1 MDLIGIP
8 SMIIICYLVAE
19 FFKLVILRKK
29 RRYKYIPVITGITGG
44 LLGFI
49 SYIINPQIVLN
60 VEDPLVA
67 ISLGIVS
74 GLASTGSY
82 ETLKK
87 MFENFNNRNKEDG
100 DGQ

>member
-29 RRYKYIPVITGITGG
+29 RRYKYIPVIAGITGG

-60 VEDPLVA
+60 VEDSLVA